1 MLPAG
6 EEMRIRSLAG
16 MARALGRSE
25 VLFRLLE
32 LAAEEA
38 RKAIYASS
46 VSVSR
51 LEPGSMT
58 VRTVVNVGDLGPDEV
73 RWPEDE
79 TYTMDEFVNLELDVD
94 DLQTWSAS
102 IEDPDCDPTEM
113 KLLDQLGKG
122 SSIGAPIIVDGQLWG
137 EFYATRHV
145 GEAGFDTDD
154 IAYLEALI
162 AILAGAISRSLREE
176 SLEQLAFRDPLTG
189 LLNRRALDEH
199 AAHAFDVATG
209 STRTVTV
216 VAVDINRLKEVNDT
230 LGHVA
235 GDQLIQ
241 SVARALSLA
250 FNRLTGSLVAR
261 VGGDE
266 FTVLVSG
273 HDPTQVLQIADRL
286 CQHTWNVGRGAGI
299 SCGAATAVL
308 SRDSG
313 FSPSD
318 LFAAAD
324 RAQYV
329 AKHGRLSSTV
339 LADDFP
345 AILDPDN
352 A

>member
-38 RKAIYASS
+38 RGAMYASS

-51 LEPGSMT
+51 LEVGTMT
-58 VRTVVNVGDLGPDEV
+58 VRTIVNVGDLGPDEV

-79 TYTMDEFVNLELDVD
+79 TYTMDEFVNLELVVD
-94 DLQTWSAS
+94 DLTIWTATV
-102 IEDPDCDPTEM
+102 EDPDCDPTERR
-113 KLLDQLGKG
+113 LLTELGKG
-122 SSIGAPIIVDGQLWG
+122 SSIGGPIVVDGQLWG
-137 EFYATRHV
+137 EFYATRHI
-145 GEAGFDTDD
+145 GQPGFDADD
-154 IAYLEALI
+154 VAYLEALI
-162 AILAGAISRSLREE
+162 AILSGAISRSLREE

-199 AAHAFDVATG
+199 VAHAFDLAEGT
-209 STRTVTV
+209 SRTITV

-250 FNRLTGSLVAR
+250 FSRLTGSLVAR

-266 FTVLVSG
+266 FMVLVSG
-273 HDPTQVLQIADRL
+273 HHPSQVLQIADRL
-286 CQHTWNVGRGAGI
+286 CQHTWKFGRGAGI
-299 SCGAATAVL
+299 SCGAASMTV
-308 SRDSG
+308 SHNHG

-324 RAQYV
+324 HAQYV

-339 LADDFP
+339 MADDFAP
-345 AILDPDN
+345 APGSS